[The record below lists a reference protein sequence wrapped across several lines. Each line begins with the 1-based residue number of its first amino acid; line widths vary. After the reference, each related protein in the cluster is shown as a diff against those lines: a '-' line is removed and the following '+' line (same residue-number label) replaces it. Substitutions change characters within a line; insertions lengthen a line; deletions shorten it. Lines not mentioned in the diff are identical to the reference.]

1 MQRRLS
7 SGVGAGRYGAV
18 ISAETHASTQSMMQC
33 VCSVLAHML
42 ADPVY
47 KVYVA
52 ALVSSASTLETKHIQ
67 PKAIGSL

>member
-1 MQRRLS
+1 MCVLCRVA
-7 SGVGAGRYGAV
+7 GVGAGRFGAV
-18 ISAETHASTQSMMQC
+18 ISSETQAATQSMMQC

-52 ALVSSASTLETKHIQ
+52 ALVRDVMLCRCAC
-67 PKAIGSL
+67 